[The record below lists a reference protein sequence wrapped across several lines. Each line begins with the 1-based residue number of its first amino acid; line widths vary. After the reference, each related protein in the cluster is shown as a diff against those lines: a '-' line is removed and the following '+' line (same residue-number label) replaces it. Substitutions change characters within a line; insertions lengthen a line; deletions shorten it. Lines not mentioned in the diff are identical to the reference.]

1 MSYPRF
7 RVAGEGLTSEKICG
21 KLAIEMQLTT
31 FPLAVLSFLVPAV
44 LVPLSARA
52 QTPAQTDGGPVKTMS
67 LSECIRSA
75 LERNLSIQVGD
86 QVDFGKSSGA
96 EPDVANLSLHS
107 GGRLAVQGAEVDVH
121 RAYGYYDPFFT
132 TTVGQNFDATPG
144 GFDPQTG
151 QTRGDRSIWQEHFL
165 TDLSGALP
173 TGGKYD
179 LTASG
184 ARITGTRVDNNTFT
198 RVNVGHQ
205 YRGDAAISLT
215 QPLLKNAWID
225 AGRLLIKL
233 SKKDLKIT
241 ELAFQ
246 TLVQDVLRRVA
257 LAYFELLA
265 AREQVKVQ
273 TKALELAQQLLAE
286 NKKKV
291 EVGTL
296 APLDEK
302 QAESQAAKAR
312 ADVTAAVYQAQLA
325 ENLLKSLITHDF
337 GEVQST
343 TIDPSDRLIAVYQS
357 FSLPESWRQGLEN
370 RPDYLQAKAAVER
383 QKLVLL
389 YRRNQ
394 IYPSLDLSAT
404 YGRNGIGTTTH
415 RYLES
420 IDENDYAKYGGGITL
435 SFPLSFRNE
444 RDSLKKSKID
454 AETLV
459 LSLKRREDLVKKDI
473 DDALKGVYASY
484 ATTQATH
491 DSRVYAEAALEA
503 EQKKLENGKSTSF
516 NVLQFQRDLT
526 DAASKE
532 IKALSDYNKSL
543 HQLYFNTGTTLE
555 RNKVTLDLK

>member
-1 MSYPRF
+1 
-7 RVAGEGLTSEKICG
+7 
-21 KLAIEMQLTT
+21 
-31 FPLAVLSFLVPAV
+31 
-44 LVPLSARA
+44 
-52 QTPAQTDGGPVKTMS
+52 
-67 LSECIRSA
+67 
-75 LERNLSIQVGD
+75 
-86 QVDFGKSSGA
+86 
-96 EPDVANLSLHS
+96 
-107 GGRLAVQGAEVDVH
+107 
-121 RAYGYYDPFFT
+121 
-132 TTVGQNFDATPG
+132 
-144 GFDPQTG
+144 
-151 QTRGDRSIWQEHFL
+151 
-165 TDLSGALP
+165 
-173 TGGKYD
+173 
-179 LTASG
+179 
-184 ARITGTRVDNNTFT
+184 
-198 RVNVGHQ
+198 
-205 YRGDAAISLT
+205 
-215 QPLLKNAWID
+215 LKDAWID
-225 AGRLLIKL
+225 SGRLVIKL
-233 SKKDLKIT
+233 SKHDLKLN
-241 ELAFQ
+241 ELGLQ
-246 TLVQDVLRRVA
+246 SLVQDILRRVA
-257 LAYFELLA
+257 LTYFDLLA

-273 TKALELAQQLLAE
+273 TKAFELAQQLLTE

-337 GEVQST
+337 SEVQST

-357 FSLPESWRQGLEN
+357 FSLPESWRQGLES
-370 RPDYLQAKAAVER
+370 RPDYLQAKQAVER
-383 QKLVLL
+383 QNIILK

-394 IYPSLDLSAT
+394 LYPSLDVSAT
-404 YGRNGIGTTTH
+404 YGRNAFGGTTEQYSDSMDDN
-415 RYLES
+415 RF
-420 IDENDYAKYGGGITL
+420 AKYGGAVTL
-435 SFPLSFRNE
+435 KFPLTFRNE
-444 RDSLKKSKID
+444 RDALKKSKID

-473 DDALKGVYASY
+473 DDALKGVIASY